1 MQTTIHQTFFR
12 LIRASVLSGE
22 DAALRDWKAVFAE
35 MRAQSVAALP
45 GTWLKEHG
53 SPETEPWVR
62 YCCTQQGNWIR
73 VLNGQRELLDLLN
86 QNGIP
91 CVIIKGAAAS
101 MYYPYPSL
109 RMMGDVDF
117 LVKREDYEKTAALME
132 VSGYELAHEKN
143 PKQHHYTYKKDHIF
157 FELHNRLGT
166 VDESDESLISLF
178 ERGIDQREWRE
189 AEGFRFPVL
198 PVHLNGLSLI
208 FHINQHLRGGLGFR
222 QIIDWMMYVN
232 ALSDAEWREM
242 QPLLKE
248 TGMQRLA
255 FTVTV
260 MCQKYIGFRHLV
272 DDDGS
277 LPADELAMYIMEKGN
292 FGRKAGVRGKT
303 AEVSLSSVGRGG
315 LLKRLQIGGLCRW
328 EAARRNRLLRPFAWI
343 YQSFRIIGL
352 FLKNRISPFEILAQ
366 WKRGKEQRKLIK
378 ALGLKIDRTV
388 KKQRL

>member
-1 MQTTIHQTFFR
+1 MQTT
-12 LIRASVLSGE
+12 IRASVLSGE

-143 PKQHHYTYKKDHIF
+143 PKQHH
-157 FELHNRLGT
+157 
-166 VDESDESLISLF
+166 
-178 ERGIDQREWRE
+178 
-189 AEGFRFPVL
+189 
-198 PVHLNGLSLI
+198 
-208 FHINQHLRGGLGFR
+208 
-222 QIIDWMMYVN
+222 
-232 ALSDAEWREM
+232 
-242 QPLLKE
+242 
-248 TGMQRLA
+248 
-255 FTVTV
+255 
-260 MCQKYIGFRHLV
+260 
-272 DDDGS
+272 
-277 LPADELAMYIMEKGN
+277 
-292 FGRKAGVRGKT
+292 
-303 AEVSLSSVGRGG
+303 
-315 LLKRLQIGGLCRW
+315 
-328 EAARRNRLLRPFAWI
+328 
-343 YQSFRIIGL
+343 
-352 FLKNRISPFEILAQ
+352 
-366 WKRGKEQRKLIK
+366 
-378 ALGLKIDRTV
+378 
-388 KKQRL
+388 